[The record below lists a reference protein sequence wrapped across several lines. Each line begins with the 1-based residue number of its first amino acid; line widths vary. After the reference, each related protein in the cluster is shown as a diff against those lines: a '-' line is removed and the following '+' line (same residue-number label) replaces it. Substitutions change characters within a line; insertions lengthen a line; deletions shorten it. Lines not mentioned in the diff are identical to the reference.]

1 MRWAINTIAI
11 AIAAS
16 VILAAGADE
25 PAAEHADFVVER
37 HRAGA
42 LVAFIYRWDRGSETY
57 FYGGMNAEHPDSQRR
72 DATMVFLGS
81 VRAGDLLTGV
91 LSPSSSLP
99 DTLWNLW
106 TDGRCEFLGS
116 PFHDSQD
123 VYELN
128 VAQLVEAM
136 PGEVMIGLARLGS
149 LTPADPVLEANL
161 LPLFGDLVPK
171 DLQQEPARAELSQ
184 SVALLRLLWDRLAV
198 RFESAITELDG
209 LDRTILDFPGLAP
222 SRGEPSTSDAPD
234 DGS

>member
-1 MRWAINTIAI
+1 MRWASNTVAI

-16 VILAAGADE
+16 VGLGAGADE
-25 PAAEHADFVVER
+25 PATERADFLLER
-37 HRAGA
+37 HRTGA
-42 LVAFIYRWDRGSETY
+42 LVAFVYRWDRGSETY
-57 FYGGMNAEHPDSQRR
+57 FFGGMNAAHPDSQRR

-91 LSPSSSLP
+91 HSPSSSLP

-116 PFHDSQD
+116 PVHDSQE

-136 PGEVMIGLARLGS
+136 PGEVLIGLARLGS

-171 DLQQEPARAELSQ
+171 DLQPEPARAELSQ

-209 LDRTILDFPGLAP
+209 LDSTILDFPGLA
-222 SRGEPSTSDAPD
+222 SARGERGSEPAPTTQ
-234 DGS
+234 